1 MKEAAETDAAPKPH
15 STRGTSG
22 PAGTATVWNFANEHR
37 AVVNALVRA
46 QPSLLEGSLRLLL
59 QKPLLL
65 DFDNKR
71 SFIRAKLKK
80 LAEENGAHRGGV
92 RAQINR
98 KQVLTDSFT
107 QLQHLKPHEMRGR
120 LTIQFSGE
128 EGIDAGGL
136 TREWYMLLAREMFNP
151 DAALFELSPS
161 GDGSY
166 QPFGN
171 SGINELH
178 LSYFKFCGRM
188 IGKAVYDGYLVDAHF
203 TRPFY
208 KHMLGVPLNYEDMEA
223 FDQDYYKNLTYMLE
237 HPLAES
243 GLDHLTFSETSMYF
257 GLETNVELIPGGHD
271 VPVTDDNKLEY
282 VNLVTAHKMTNAIKD
297 QIAAFTRGFN
307 DIVPH
312 DVIKI
317 LNPSEL
323 ELLIS
328 GTPEIDLDDLRAN
341 TEYHGYAPSA
351 PQVRWF
357 WETVR
362 EFSQEDRARFLMFV
376 TGTSKV
382 PLDGFKALQGI
393 SGPQK
398 FQIHKAHGDGDRLPS
413 AHTCF
418 NHLDIPQF
426 ATKEELKEK
435 LLFAIREGSEGFGFG

>member
-1 MKEAAETDAAPKPH
+1 
-15 STRGTSG
+15 
-22 PAGTATVWNFANEHR
+22 
-37 AVVNALVRA
+37 
-46 QPSLLEGSLRLLL
+46 
-59 QKPLLL
+59 
-65 DFDNKR
+65 
-71 SFIRAKLKK
+71 
-80 LAEENGAHRGGV
+80 
-92 RAQINR
+92 
-98 KQVLTDSFT
+98 
-107 QLQHLKPHEMRGR
+107 
-120 LTIQFSGE
+120 
-128 EGIDAGGL
+128 
-136 TREWYMLLAREMFNP
+136 MLLAREMFNP

-317 LNPSEL
+317 SNNYNHLFEQPTLFYAVAIAIAVAGIADSFFVACAWGFV
-323 ELLIS
+323 LLRVAHS
-328 GTPEIDLDDLRAN
+328 LVQATVDVVM
-341 TEYHGYAPSA
+341 
-351 PQVRWF
+351 VRF
-357 WETVR
+357 GL
-362 EFSQEDRARFLMFV
+362 FLLSWVVLAAM
-376 TGTSKV
+376 SIR
-382 PLDGFKALQGI
+382 GI
-393 SGPQK
+393 S
-398 FQIHKAHGDGDRLPS
+398 ILA
-413 AHTCF
+413 
-418 NHLDIPQF
+418 
-426 ATKEELKEK
+426 
-435 LLFAIREGSEGFGFG
+435 